1 MQQTDRLGQERKGW
15 GVKLSSGAAKDPAQ
29 ELSSLA
35 SFSHRVP
42 ARAALL
48 VRPLRVLLV
57 KCMVLNISHVGKR
70 LRESD
75 LGYSLGCE

>member
-48 VRPLRVLLV
+48 VRPLLFRAT
-57 KCMVLNISHVGKR
+57 R
-70 LRESD
+70 
-75 LGYSLGCE
+75 